1 MADKKKVAIALGIG
15 GGIIGIIVL
24 ATKAKAAPPIPPAEI
39 SLGDL
44 AINPPVV
51 NPGGKVT
58 ISVIVTNIGGMVGSY
73 EVILGGD
80 FVAAKTVTLEP
91 GESKA
96 VTFEVTPTE
105 LGVYSVSVDGLTG
118 SFSVVEVPV
127 VDIRISDL
135 VIEPTVVYVGEKVTI
150 SVMAT
155 NYGTA
160 AGSRTITFTVS

>member
-1 MADKKKVAIALGIG
+1 MADKKKVALGLGIVG
-15 GGIIGIIVL
+15 GVIGVIVL
-24 ATKAKAAPPIPPAEI
+24 ATRAKAAPPIPPAEI

-44 AINPPVV
+44 TVNPPEV
-51 NPGGKVT
+51 NPGQKVT
-58 ISVIVTNIGGMVGSY
+58 VSVIVTNIGGMVGSY

-80 FVAAKTVTLEP
+80 FMATKMVTLEP

-105 LGVYSVSVDGLTG
+105 LGMYLVSVDGLTG

-127 VDIRISDL
+127 TNIQLSDL
-135 VIEPTVVYVGEKVTI
+135 VISPTEVYVGEPVSI
-150 SVMAT
+150 SVVAT
-155 NYGTA
+155 NFGTA

>member
-1 MADKKKVAIALGIG
+1 MADKKKIAIALGIG

-44 AINPPVV
+44 TVNPPAV
-51 NPGGKVT
+51 NPGGRVT
-58 ISVIVTNIGGMVGSY
+58 ISVIVTNIGGMKGSY

-80 FVAAKTVTLEP
+80 FMAAKTVTLEP
-91 GESKA
+91 GESRM
-96 VTFEVTPTE
+96 VSFEVTPTE

-127 VDIRISDL
+127 ADIQLSNL
-135 VIEPTVVYVGEKVTI
+135 VISPTEVYVGEPVLI
-150 SVMAT
+150 SVVAT
-155 NYGTA
+155 NFGTV
-160 AGSRTITFTVS
+160 AGSRTIIFTVS